1 VLPVAGMKTGS
12 SSARLPFVLHL
23 CLASALAAGT
33 PACGDDATDVDA
45 PEAAVDGPETIAFDD
60 YKADAPP
67 TPTTVLATSL
77 GNSTG
82 QGAVLELVVTDV
94 WGRLPDRSS
103 RVRLTREA
111 DGKTLTLNGYLEPL
125 MIRLAAPGKYRLEAE
140 MPEHESEKMI
150 FEVRRDARGAF
161 TLPQPADQVTHWGFS
176 SEPRRVGAST
186 ETVNSLYLGLPHRLF
201 AASGPPPRRG
211 NEITVFDNGRD
222 TFTAM
227 AGDFE
232 AAERSLSLSLWLMK
246 GDFELRRSEDWRRTT
261 AADRRRESIVEYLR
275 RMKGTRRVLLSQF
288 NGREE
293 GPIPGLV
300 DEAILDDSVQAFGER
315 AGDGVELMLQANETE
330 VPYRAEVPVNAGGWS
345 YRARL
350 LDKYPEWA
358 GRRFTNQENFKVGK
372 YDRTVKWT
380 DVQVASWHQKFA
392 VVDDEIAWLGGM
404 NMNYPDWDR
413 PELAVHDPLR
423 AEPDTDADTRAE
435 IEAGLEASAI
445 APRKDYMA
453 RIEGP
458 LVNDV
463 QTLFQRRWAQG
474 RAEKAMYH
482 GQTTDFT
489 VPPVVDDPDPRNEG
503 VQAQLTVTLP
513 MPFWE
518 HSILE
523 SHQRAIAVA
532 DDYIYIEDQYFRAPM
547 INAMILDRM
556 AVDPD
561 LKLIVVTKDV
571 PYKDPGRKWTAIS
584 LQSFQ
589 ERFPD
594 RVVFL
599 TLRASAVRET
609 DEGYAATFVGVDI
622 HSKMFIVDDEL
633 MSVGSC
639 NKNNRGLIYEGE
651 ANLFIRDAFLVSET
665 RRHEWARLVGPDY
678 AEQVADPEIAFEVFR
693 NLAERNDAL
702 QRLWEENDGEL
713 TAAQVADPETFTPV
727 GLVYPLVVPM
737 EWWFDPGPDFF

>member
-1 VLPVAGMKTGS
+1 MATGMKTGS
-12 SSARLPFVLHL
+12 RFARPFARLTRFTIA
-23 CLASALAAGT
+23 ASMAAFT
-33 PACGDDATDVDA
+33 PACGDDATDVE
-45 PEAAVDGPETIAFDD
+45 PAAETADGPSTLAFDD

-67 TPTTVLATSL
+67 TPTTVVATSL
-77 GNSTG
+77 GNSSG

-111 DGKTLTLNGYLEPL
+111 DGKTLVLDGYLKPV
-125 MIRLAAPGKYRLEAE
+125 MIRLAAAGRYRLEAE
-140 MPEHESEKMI
+140 IPEHEKEALV
-150 FEVRRDARGAF
+150 FEVRKDARGAF
-161 TLPQPADQVTHWGFS
+161 AIPQPADQVTHWGFS
-176 SEPRRVGAST
+176 AEPRRVGAGS
-186 ETVNSLYLGLPHRLF
+186 ETVHSLYLGLPHRLF
-201 AASGPPPRRG
+201 ASSGPPPRRG

-246 GDFELRRSEDWRRTT
+246 GDFELRRSEDWRATT
-261 AADRRRESIVEYLR
+261 AADRARESIVSYLR

-300 DEAILDDSVQAFGER
+300 DEAILDDAVQAFGER

-330 VPYRAEVPVNAGGWS
+330 VPYRDEVPVNAGGWS
-345 YRARL
+345 YRGRL

-358 GRRFTNQENFKVGK
+358 GRRFTNVERFKVGQ

-392 VVDDEIAWLGGM
+392 VIDDEVAYLGGM

-413 PELAVHDPLR
+413 PELSVHDPMR
-423 AEPDTDADTRAE
+423 AEPGTDADTRAE
-435 IEAGLEASAI
+435 VEAGLEVAEI
-445 APRKDYMA
+445 APRKDYMT

-458 LVNDV
+458 LVHDV
-463 QTLFQRRWAQG
+463 QTLFHRRWTQG

-482 GQTTDFT
+482 GQTTAFT
-489 VPPVVDDPDPRNEG
+489 VPPVFDDPDPRDEG

-532 DDYIYIEDQYFRAPM
+532 DDYIYIEDQYFRTPM

-571 PYKDPGRKWTAIS
+571 PYKDPGRKWTALS
-584 LQSFQ
+584 LQAFE
-589 ERFPD
+589 ERFPE

-599 TLRASAVRET
+599 TLRASAVQPT
-609 DEGYAATFVGVDI
+609 DEGYRADFVGVDI

-651 ANLFIRDAFLVSET
+651 ANLFIRDAFLVAET

-678 AEQVADPEIAFEVFR
+678 AEQIADPEVAFEVFR

-702 QRLWEENDGEL
+702 QRLWDDNDGEL
-713 TAAQVADPETFTPV
+713 AFSQVDDVEAFTPV